1 MIFLR
6 KIMRGGANK
15 SFGIEVAK
23 LAGVPAEVTARAKE
37 ILKKLEKNDI
47 ARGAAQTE
55 EIAVSE
61 EEPSLS
67 EIEKILSELDLDN
80 LSPMQAFM
88 VLSDL
93 SEKVKR

>member
-1 MIFLR
+1 
-6 KIMRGGANK
+6 MRA
-15 SFGIEVAK
+15 
-23 LAGVPAEVTARAKE
+23 AR
-37 ILKKLEKNDI
+37 
-47 ARGAAQTE
+47 AQTE